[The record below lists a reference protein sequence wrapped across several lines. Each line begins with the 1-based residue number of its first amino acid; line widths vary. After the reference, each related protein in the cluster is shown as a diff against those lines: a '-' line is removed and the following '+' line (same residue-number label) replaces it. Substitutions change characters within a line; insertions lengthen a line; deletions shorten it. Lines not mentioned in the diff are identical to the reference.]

1 MYQSKENKRNRN
13 TNAKNKHE
21 QGNHRFR
28 KWGLRILLLYL
39 MGACLMMC
47 GCSTKSIDNQFI
59 RSLEKGLTARW
70 DVTDQCEKGDDVLTK
85 SDYENFI
92 DAELD
97 QISKFEDE
105 KFEDEELGKLAK
117 EYISI
122 TNNSLEILKDF
133 QNDSKFES
141 EWEKLKN
148 DRTECLAKINKKK
161 PLEFSSERDQEYFD
175 GLISQGE
182 VVAGVREI
190 QKNVNFKVKDDED
203 DDETYHTYVATVE
216 NTTDTEFDSF
226 DLDIKL
232 VDKNGKTL
240 ETTYASASNWKPG
253 EKAEFEFLSDK
264 KFDKIEIA
272 ECEYYY

>member
-1 MYQSKENKRNRN
+1 
-13 TNAKNKHE
+13 
-21 QGNHRFR
+21 
-28 KWGLRILLLYL
+28 
-39 MGACLMMC
+39 MMC
-47 GCSTKSIDNQFI
+47 GCSTKSIDDQFI